1 MRQTS
6 LGGRTLKSVR
16 SADCGVQCLVWRS
29 VFGKGGR
36 GSCRAETAA
45 IGDRRLATG
54 ETAVFVNS
62 FPALPKDF
70 CA

>member
-1 MRQTS
+1 S
-6 LGGRTLKSVR
+6 LVGRTLKSVR
-16 SADCGVQCLVWRS
+16 SAECGGQCLLWRN
-29 VFGKGGR
+29 VFGKEGR

-45 IGDRRLATG
+45 IGDWRLATG
-54 ETAVFVNS
+54 ETAVFVSS